1 MQPRWYR
8 IFIAGTRLFLG
19 LIMFTA
25 GMSKLF
31 HGNFPG
37 IIGPV
42 WLADELGKYGLEYL
56 GEFIAW
62 SQTIIGLLLLT
73 QRFSTLGAIMLMP
86 MLLNIFMVMFSMGLH
101 YSKPH
106 EVNSMINTSI
116 IVAILILLNIVL
128 LLHDFHKLKFIFD
141 ESNDFLRT
149 RKVRRKNHA
158 ADYLVIGGMLLC
170 LISPPLYSVNRMI
183 AYAIVITGL
192 FICLLAVFMKKK
204 ITDMTNS

>member
-1 MQPRWYR
+1 
-8 IFIAGTRLFLG
+8 
-19 LIMFTA
+19 MFTA

-31 HGNFPG
+31 HGNFPD

-42 WLADELGKYGLEYL
+42 WLTDELGKYGLEYL
-56 GEFIAW
+56 GLFIAW

-73 QRFSTLGAIMLMP
+73 QRFATLGAIMVMP

-101 YSKPH
+101 YSNPH

-116 IVAILILLNIVL
+116 IVGVLILLNIAL

-141 ESNDFLRT
+141 ESDEFLKT

-158 ADYLVIGGMLLC
+158 ADYLVIVGMLLC
-170 LISPPLYSVNRMI
+170 LLSPFIYSVNKI
-183 AYAIVITGL
+183 VAYAIVIIGL
-192 FICLLAVFMKKK
+192 IICLLPVLMKKK
-204 ITDMTNS
+204 MSSAINS

>member
-8 IFIAGTRLFLG
+8 IFIVSTRFFLG

-37 IIGPV
+37 LIGPV
-42 WLADELGKYGLEYL
+42 WLTDELSKFGLEYL

-62 SQTIIGLLLLT
+62 SQAIIGLLLLT
-73 QRFSTLGAIMLMP
+73 QRFATLGAVMLLP

-101 YSKPH
+101 YSSPH

-116 IVAILILLNIVL
+116 IVAVLILLNVVL

-141 ESNDFLRT
+141 ESNEFLKT
-149 RKVRRKNHA
+149 RKVRRKN
-158 ADYLVIGGMLLC
+158 
-170 LISPPLYSVNRMI
+170 
-183 AYAIVITGL
+183 
-192 FICLLAVFMKKK
+192 
-204 ITDMTNS
+204 